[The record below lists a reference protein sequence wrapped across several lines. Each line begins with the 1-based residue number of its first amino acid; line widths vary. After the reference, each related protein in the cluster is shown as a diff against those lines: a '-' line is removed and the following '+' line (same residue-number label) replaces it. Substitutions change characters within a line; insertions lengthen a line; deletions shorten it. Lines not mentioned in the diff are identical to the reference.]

1 MFCTFSFPDGK
12 RHAAS
17 PVKRA
22 FSRLWYARVR
32 GKKVLHKHGKNSL
45 WEMLTSDRRNVI
57 ILMLRGFSVL

>member
-12 RHAAS
+12 RACRQS
-17 PVKRA
+17 RETA

-57 ILMLRGFSVL
+57 IPMLRGFSVL